1 MVTQW
6 VARGGAIVR
15 AWWHDYWHF
24 KGGTIIGTLKVSSC
38 GLSPRPGSG
47 QTGGGGK
54 GSGWWL

>member
-24 KGGTIIGTLKVSSC
+24 KGVFLWFISQAWF
-38 GLSPRPGSG
+38 GSNW
-47 QTGGGGK
+47 
-54 GSGWWL
+54 GSWQGVRVVALITQVD